1 MIHKNIENTLIKQ
14 NPHWKSVQEKS
25 QYIKRDFLRNINL
38 NSKFIEIIVGVRRG
52 GKSTAFKIFIDSLI
66 QQKKAKA
73 REILFLNFDNP
84 NFTSLYDNVGDLD
97 LLIEQAEVL
106 TGYKIKYLFLDEIQN
121 INLWE
126 KWVKAAYDQ
135 NDFKKIFITGSN
147 SSLLESKYI
156 SLLSGRHF
164 SYINFPFSF
173 KEFLAAK
180 KISLADDKIDIL
192 RNKHNIL
199 KLFDQYL
206 KLGGFPEVVIDKDV
220 NIINSYY
227 QTILLKDVV
236 VNFGIRDLVALKELS
251 YYLIT
256 NCCDFFSYNKIA
268 KQLKLN
274 EKTVLEYI
282 DHLKSA
288 HLFFEIKKFDYS
300 LKKQNINKK
309 KIYSIDNGFI
319 NQIGFSFS
327 ENNGRYL
334 ENLIALDLLRRNE
347 EFYYHR
353 NMYECDFVLKKNTKI
368 YQAIQVCYDFNT
380 RNKDREIRGVLEAI
394 KDYNLSTGIIISR
407 NQKEEI
413 LIDGKKILIIPAW
426 EWLLNVKN

>member
-220 NIINSYY
+220 NIINSYNSDWEAIVKLDKHAFELY
-227 QTILLKDVV
+227 EQKWFEAIDK
-236 VNFGIRDLVALKELS
+236 IKQMQLVES
-251 YYLIT
+251 
-256 NCCDFFSYNKIA
+256 
-268 KQLKLN
+268 
-274 EKTVLEYI
+274 EY
-282 DHLKSA
+282 
-288 HLFFEIKKFDYS
+288 
-300 LKKQNINKK
+300 
-309 KIYSIDNGFI
+309 FI
-319 NQIGFSFS
+319 NEALI
-327 ENNGRYL
+327 NG
-334 ENLIALDLLRRNE
+334 E
-347 EFYYHR
+347 
-353 NMYECDFVLKKNTKI
+353 
-368 YQAIQVCYDFNT
+368 
-380 RNKDREIRGVLEAI
+380 
-394 KDYNLSTGIIISR
+394 
-407 NQKEEI
+407 
-413 LIDGKKILIIPAW
+413 KILA
-426 EWLLNVKN
+426 EGAQGTLLTSFQLDRQCRKDPEFLLLQY